1 MLLVTCCRFRTL
13 PSSTQAQFH
22 VVNMVEEW
30 FPPVLSSAVT
40 TRDCTCA
47 LGETLVLHQ
56 QSAHHQVYANAESYK
71 VASMMEFI
79 GVLSVDP
86 ALAHFEEEGEGQLGD
101 PLQVETAAERKAH
114 SPPPSLIPR
123 LHCIVARCL
132 SHSNPL
138 LPSNLTT
145 PIKRTGNTDS
155 GGLGI

>member
-1 MLLVTCCRFRTL
+1 
-13 PSSTQAQFH
+13 
-22 VVNMVEEW
+22 MVEEW

>member
-1 MLLVTCCRFRTL
+1 M
-13 PSSTQAQFH
+13 QAQSH
-22 VVNMVEEW
+22 VITIWWRNG
-30 FPPVLSSAVT
+30 FLLSSVQLLLHEIVPVP
-40 TRDCTCA
+40 R
-47 LGETLVLHQ
+47 GETLVLHQ
-56 QSAHHQVYANAESYK
+56 RSSHHQVYANAESYK

-86 ALAHFEEEGEGQLGD
+86 ALAHFEEEGDGQLGD

-155 GGLGI
+155 GGQGI